1 MGCLTFLSR
10 IHVLQQAIVIIFF
23 QAVKEKETLRRSY
36 FLFVAA
42 VVTNDVTVVLT
53 SQSESLILTIIFHF
67 LSPTHDAFANA
78 DPSITQDACYI

>member
-67 LSPTHDAFANA
+67 LSPTRDAFANA